1 MLRLLRDKNM
11 QEILFSN
18 NTCIQNVSIKEI
30 VSSRVI
36 DDNLEEDCK
45 KKWLETQQK
54 AQESNSK
61 IWDSEIYRFENIVS
75 DKDELTLI
83 VSTIP
88 FSVRLALNSFAKE
101 IMEFGEKYRPMGMFF
116 SCFLKTIDG
125 FYIFAE
131 KSKTLYRERV
141 LCFIGGVL
149 SKTEID
155 LTQKSLSEAVISEI
169 EEEVGVIFNAREI
182 YLRSIYINETFNC
195 CLLFLIE
202 TEKTKEEIEKNF
214 KSKDG
219 ELANLKFVDVI
230 HLKEFI
236 GSLPRK
242 DAIKFTIAKIYE

>member
-116 SCFLKTIDG
+116 SIFDAMISFIRSFLRLT
-125 FYIFAE
+125 A
-131 KSKTLYRERV
+131 S
-141 LCFIGGVL
+141 
-149 SKTEID
+149 SND
-155 LTQKSLSEAVISEI
+155 LL
-169 EEEVGVIFNAREI
+169 
-182 YLRSIYINETFNC
+182 
-195 CLLFLIE
+195 
-202 TEKTKEEIEKNF
+202 
-214 KSKDG
+214 
-219 ELANLKFVDVI
+219 
-230 HLKEFI
+230 
-236 GSLPRK
+236 
-242 DAIKFTIAKIYE
+242 